1 MRYGSLAKGATWSA
15 AGRLFELAVGLA
27 AVPLVARWVGPA
39 AYGVFSLS
47 YVVVGLVEIVV
58 SDGPG
63 DALAQR
69 RELRGGHCNATLV
82 GALAVALLGWAAI
95 ATGAADI
102 ARWLGGG
109 DALAEILPL
118 RAAALPL
125 AALAVVPGALLIRAQ
140 RLKALAGAG
149 AVAGVLA
156 GIVGIGA
163 AWSGAGLWSL
173 VAMELTRQMVLTV
186 LVLWLARWRPGVRA
200 SRRDASDLFGYNA
213 STWGAL
219 GLGYANGQVPRLL
232 IASTLGTEALG
243 LYALAERVYEQVFS
257 LLMGPMYQV
266 LMPAI
271 ARVQSDRE
279 AVQRLAAAMMR
290 VAASIASP
298 LYLGLA
304 AVAGL
309 LVPMVFGDAWLA
321 AVPVIQLMLLLGLR
335 SSMWTVQ
342 MSVVR
347 GMGRADWH
355 LGAAALSLTLTVVL
369 VNAALGYGLLAVTA
383 AIVLRS
389 VIMWVPY
396 AWFVHRLTGL
406 TASQQSRAVAG
417 PGLAALAMAAI
428 TAGYVAWLGTSIP
441 AAAALAAAV
450 LLGATAY
457 YALLPLFAPDAAA
470 FVRSAIGVLARRDL
484 DALRKLFDG
493 ARG

>member
-1 MRYGSLAKGATWSA
+1 MKDHPQLGGQ
-15 AGRLFELAVGLA
+15 GLLL
-27 AVPLVARWVGPA
+27 VPLVDP
-39 AYGVFSLS
+39 
-47 YVVVGLVEIVV
+47 
-58 SDGPG
+58 DD
-63 DALAQR
+63 DA
-69 RELRGGHCNATLV
+69 
-82 GALAVALLGWAAI
+82 
-95 ATGAADI
+95 ATGFLLEIAAD
-102 ARWLGGG
+102 
-109 DALAEILPL
+109 E
-118 RAAALPL
+118 
-125 AALAVVPGALLIRAQ
+125 
-140 RLKALAGAG
+140 
-149 AVAGVLA
+149 
-156 GIVGIGA
+156 
-163 AWSGAGLWSL
+163 
-173 VAMELTRQMVLTV
+173 
-186 LVLWLARWRPGVRA
+186 A
-200 SRRDASDLFGYNA
+200 SRRWS
-213 STWGAL
+213 
-219 GLGYANGQVPRLL
+219 P
-232 IASTLGTEALG
+232 
-243 LYALAERVYEQVFS
+243 S
-257 LLMGPMYQV
+257 LRGFT
-266 LMPAI
+266 
-271 ARVQSDRE
+271 DRE